1 MDGENRMWFQR
12 SKFCGHPLEIE
23 TPNSSIAKLH
33 KEKGKNSI
41 LKLRTSKGTWTKDCE
56 EVAKCLIQYYQE
68 LFTSDQAPPC
78 EAATRTIH
86 SVISEEMNSQL
97 SSDFMAWEV
106 QQAITQMAP
115 LKALGPDGMPP
126 FFYQHYWDL
135 IGDDIT
141 LSILNFLNTASL
153 PEHLNH
159 IFITLIPKK

>member
-12 SKFCGHPLEIE
+12 SKFCGHPLDIE

-41 LKLRTSKGTWTKDCE
+41 LKFWTSKGTWTKDCR

-68 LFTSDQAPPC
+68 LFTSNQAPPY
-78 EAATRTIH
+78 EAATSTIH
-86 SVISEEMNSQL
+86 NVISEEMNSQL

-115 LKALGPDGMPP
+115 LKAPGPDGMPP

-153 PEHLNH
+153 PKHLNH

>member
-1 MDGENRMWFQR
+1 MDGENKMWFQG

-23 TPNSSIAKLH
+23 TLNSSIVKLH

-41 LKLRTSKGTWTKDCE
+41 LKLRTSEGTWTKDCE
-56 EVAKCLIQYYQE
+56 EVAECLIQYYRE

-78 EAATRTIH
+78 EAATSTIH
-86 SVISEEMNSQL
+86 SVISEEMNSQS

-106 QQAITQMAP
+106 QQAIKQMAP
-115 LKALGPDGMPP
+115 LKAPSPDGMPP

-141 LSILNFLNTASL
+141 LSILNFLHTASL
-153 PEHLNH
+153 LEHLNH